1 MMLRYLLFRTH
12 EVGWKKQLNNNNKR
26 KEKKRKAM
34 QSQFLLD
41 LATKKYYAWN
51 TVSSVW

>member
-41 LATKKYYAWN
+41 LATKKYYA
-51 TVSSVW
+51 